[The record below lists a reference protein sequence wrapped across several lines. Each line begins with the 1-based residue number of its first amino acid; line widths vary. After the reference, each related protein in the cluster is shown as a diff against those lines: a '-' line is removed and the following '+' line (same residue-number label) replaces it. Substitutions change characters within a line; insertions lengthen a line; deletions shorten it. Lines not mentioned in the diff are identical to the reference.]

1 MGRFGVMVVS
11 LMSLAMA
18 GLAGCVSTSVSID
31 REGRVIVDDQNFA
44 KDIKLVAVVCRRTPE
59 GFLHSKVEVQNIGRI
74 DRECEYCFKWRD
86 KDGSL
91 LTREYTP
98 WRSKD
103 IQNGRDTASFEAIA
117 PRQDIADF
125 RLVIRCK

>member
-1 MGRFGVMVVS
+1 MNMTLKMVAVAT
-11 LMSLAMA
+11 LAMV

-59 GFLHSKVEVQNIGRI
+59 GFLHPQVEVQNIGRK
-74 DRECEYCFKWRD
+74 DRKCEYCFTWRD
-86 KDGSL
+86 EDGFL
-91 LTREYTP
+91 LTHEYTP
-98 WRSKD
+98 WRPKD
-103 IQNGRDTASFEAIA
+103 IQNGRDTACFEAIA